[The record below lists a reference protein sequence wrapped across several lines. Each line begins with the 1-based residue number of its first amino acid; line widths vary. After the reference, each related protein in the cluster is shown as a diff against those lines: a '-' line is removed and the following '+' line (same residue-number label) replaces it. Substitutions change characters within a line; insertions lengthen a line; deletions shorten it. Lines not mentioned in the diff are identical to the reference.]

1 MEFKSLNDSHLGEFL
16 QKPSSILEEITLSNI
31 LYDKNAPVAMLYSD
45 STDRDYAL
53 KVRLGHIGMRVVT
66 ARTPDSLVVLSKRNR
81 TRVVLIRSVASSK
94 DIATLLKKL
103 TTLGMDFS
111 TYPTFLL
118 VRGRILR
125 SLTPLLEIGIQDI
138 IDYENGIETLMEQID
153 EICATPAGSGATAE
167 DASHSQAGTRGNLT
181 DMSIIDL
188 IQALG
193 PSQRTTRITV
203 TPDEPTENSLTIFL
217 NKGVITHA
225 KLGDLEAE
233 EAIYHALT
241 WNSGK
246 WLMESLEE
254 ADVPQT
260 NIKLPN
266 EYILMEGCRL
276 IDEASRG

>member
-1 MEFKSLNDSHLGEFL
+1 M
-16 QKPSSILEEITLSNI
+16 SSIF
-31 LYDKNAPVAMLYSD
+31 YDKNAPVVMLYSD

-53 KVRLGHIGMRVVT
+53 KVRLGHTGMRVVT
-66 ARTPDSLVVLSKRNR
+66 ARSADALVVLSKRNR
-81 TRVVLIRSVASSK
+81 TRVVLIRSVASAK

-103 TTLGMDFS
+103 TSLGMDFS
-111 TYPTFLL
+111 AYPTFVLA
-118 VRGRILR
+118 RGRIIR

-138 IDYENGIETLMEQID
+138 IDYESGISTLFEQIED
-153 EICATPAGSGATAE
+153 IASAAKSESNEENASRSQSGT
-167 DASHSQAGTRGNLT
+167 QGNLT

-203 TPDEPTENSLTIFL
+203 TPDANTEDALTIFL

-225 KLGDLEAE
+225 RLGELEAE

-241 WNSGK
+241 WTSGK
-246 WLMESLEE
+246 WLMEPLQESE
-254 ADVPQT
+254 VPPS

-276 IDEASRG
+276 IDEAGRTEQSSAEQS